1 MTWTWWITLATRSS
15 RRPNGC
21 SNAGWSSVPAI
32 HFFSLAPLWKLISQR
47 ARRLLARLRQ
57 PAYTGENRCL
67 PCTVLNIAI
76 AGTLAVGAALL
87 ATPLAG
93 AVVLVASL
101 SAIYLRGY
109 LVPGTPELTKRHAPD
124 RLLRLFG
131 KAPELPEPGETV
143 DVEEYL

>member
-1 MTWTWWITLATRSS
+1 VS
-15 RRPNGC
+15 
-21 SNAGWSSVPAI
+21 
-32 HFFSLAPLWKLISQR
+32 
-47 ARRLLARLRQ
+47 
-57 PAYTGENRCL
+57 
-67 PCTVLNIAI
+67 VLNIAI
-76 AGTLAVGAALL
+76 AGALTVSAALL

-109 LVPGTPELTKRHAPD
+109 LVPGTPELTKRHAPG